1 MIPLE
6 NSNNAEPEK
15 TDKPTPL
22 DSVFELSADDMAR
35 VDSCIHDSL
44 KSEVVLINQISNYIV
59 SSGGKRLRPMLLG
72 LCAHA
77 CGYQGDKHI
86 PLAAI
91 IEFIHTA
98 TLLHDDVVDESDLRR
113 GQQSAHAVWGNA
125 ASVLVGDF
133 LYSRSFQ
140 MMVGLESMR
149 IMEVLAD
156 TTNTIAEGEVL
167 QLLNMG
173 DPEVSRSAY
182 MQVIENKTAKLFEAA
197 CALAAIIS
205 GQPQEIEHSLGQY
218 GINLGSAFQIADD
231 VLDYVGS
238 AESMG
243 KNVGDDLAEG
253 KPTLPI
259 IIARERSEAADRQRL
274 DEAISN
280 ADVDELPA
288 VLEIIHKTD
297 ALAAA
302 MECAEDCARQAR
314 QALQVLPDSQWRQAL
329 EHLADY
335 SVNRSA

>member
-1 MIPLE
+1 MIPSE
-6 NSNNAEPEK
+6 NLNSAEPERA
-15 TDKPTPL
+15 TDQSPL
-22 DSVFELSADDMAR
+22 DEVFALSAADMAR
-35 VDSCIHDSL
+35 VDACIHSSL
-44 KSEVVLINQISNYIV
+44 QSEVVLINQIANYIV

-86 PLAAI
+86 LLAAI
-91 IEFIHTA
+91 VEFIHTA

-140 MMVGLESMR
+140 MMVGLDSMR

-156 TTNTIAEGEVL
+156 TTNTIAQGEVQ

-173 DPEVSRSAY
+173 NPEVDRAAY

-197 CALAAIIS
+197 CSLAAIIS
-205 GQPQEIEHSLGQY
+205 DQPAEIERALGLY

-231 VLDYVGS
+231 VLDYIGS
-238 AESMG
+238 ARDMG

-259 IIARERSEAADRQRL
+259 IIARERSDDAGKALLDAAIQ
-274 DEAISN
+274 N
-280 ADVDELPA
+280 ADVDDLPA
-288 VLEIIHKTD
+288 VLEVIHKTD
-297 ALAAA
+297 ALSAA
-302 MECAEDCARQAR
+302 MECAKDCGLQAG
-314 QALQVLPDSQWRQAL
+314 QALQELPDSKWRRAL
-329 EHLADY
+329 EQLADY
-335 SVNRSA
+335 SVSRTT